1 MRLSAVMVSPSAAKL
16 EEGWCE
22 MATAKPKVK
31 RMMVGG
37 AAKAAVGAAKGM
49 GKLASQMGAQM
60 QTQRARMIGP
70 LGSAGKP
77 SATPPAGLN
86 VAGIRKASAGLGD
99 TFPRKSAPPPAF
111 PAKSG
116 VENAAAALRKLPMNP
131 PRPGTAGPKPMQ
143 SSGRTVLGSP
153 TVRAGMAGKSL
164 MKKGG
169 AVKKATK
176 K

>member
-1 MRLSAVMVSPSAAKL
+1 M
-16 EEGWCE
+16 
-22 MATAKPKVK
+22 T
-31 RMMVGG
+31 
-37 AAKAAVGAAKGM
+37 
-49 GKLASQMGAQM
+49 
-60 QTQRARMIGP
+60 GP

-116 VENAAAALRKLPMNP
+116 SGDAAAALRKLPMNP
-131 PRPGTAGPKPMQ
+131 PRPKTASPSPMQ
-143 SSGRTVLGSP
+143 SAAKQTPAYAKPYADALAKQRTQQGALDVSNALRKLPMNPGAP
-153 TVRAGMAGKSL
+153 RTMGAL

-169 AVKKATK
+169 AVKKKATK